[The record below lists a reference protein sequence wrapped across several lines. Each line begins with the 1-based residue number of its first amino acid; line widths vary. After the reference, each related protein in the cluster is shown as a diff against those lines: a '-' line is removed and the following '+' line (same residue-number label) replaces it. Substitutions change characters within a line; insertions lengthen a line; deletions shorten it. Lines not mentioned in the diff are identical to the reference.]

1 VLADISDFF
10 AARKNIWLTKVASDD
25 NNSVLLEG
33 YALDKRV
40 LTDFAYSIESAE
52 LKEHGV

>member
-1 VLADISDFF
+1 
-10 AARKNIWLTKVASDD
+10 
-25 NNSVLLEG
+25 VLLEG

-52 LKEHGV
+52 LKSMVFEELRERSAYKFNLVFNLLSFPKK